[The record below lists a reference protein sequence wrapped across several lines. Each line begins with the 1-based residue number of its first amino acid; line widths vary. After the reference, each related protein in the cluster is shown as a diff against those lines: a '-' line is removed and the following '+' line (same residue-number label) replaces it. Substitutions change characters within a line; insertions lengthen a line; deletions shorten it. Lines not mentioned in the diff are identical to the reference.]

1 MRIARVLGV
10 ALLVT
15 AVAACSGGDDDDDG
29 GVGPGTPVFTTL
41 DVQPAA
47 VTVAPTATQA
57 LTATAKDQNGG
68 NMTGLTVTYASSD
81 QTKATVSPAGVVTGV
96 AVGTATV
103 TATGTVSGVV
113 KTKTVNVTVA
123 APGQSANVTATSGS
137 QFEPKTVTISPGGSV
152 TWTFQMLHNVTFTGA
167 SPAGGNIPEQ
177 STGSASRTFPT
188 AGTYNYNCTLHGGM
202 TGTVTVQ

>member
-1 MRIARVLGV
+1 MSIARELGV

-47 VTVAPTATQA
+47 VTVAPNATQA

-103 TATGTVSGVV
+103 TATGTVSGV
-113 KTKTVNVTVA
+113 
-123 APGQSANVTATSGS
+123 GS
-137 QFEPKTVTISPGGSV
+137 RD
-152 TWTFQMLHNVTFTGA
+152 
-167 SPAGGNIPEQ
+167 AGGALGARRGARSGAAIGV
-177 STGSASRTFPT
+177 TLRSAGR
-188 AGTYNYNCTLHGGM
+188 
-202 TGTVTVQ
+202 

>member
-1 MRIARVLGV
+1 MRIARVFGV

-15 AVAACSGGDDDDDG
+15 AAAACSGGDDDDDG

-41 DVQPAA
+41 DIEPA
-47 VTVAPTATQA
+47 TVSVVPNATQA
-57 LTATAKDQNGG
+57 LTATAKDQNGST
-68 NMTGLTVTYASSD
+68 MSGLTVSYASSD

-123 APGQSANVTATSGS
+123 VPGQAANVTATTGS
-137 QFEPKTVTISPGGSV
+137 QFEPKTVTIAPGGSV
-152 TWTFQMLHNVTFTGA
+152 TWTFQMLHNVTFSGA
-167 SPAGGNIPEQ
+167 GPTGGNIPDQ

-188 AGTYNYNCTLHGGM
+188 AGTYNYSCTIHGGM

>member
-47 VTVAPTATQA
+47 VTVAPNATQA

-123 APGQSANVTATSGS
+123 APGGAASVTATGS
-137 QFEPKTVTISPGGSV
+137 STFDPATVTIAPNGTV
-152 TWTFQMLHNVTFTGA
+152 TWTFQMLHNVTWTGTA
-167 SPAGGNIPEQ
+167 PTGGNIPDQ
-177 STGSASRTFPT
+177 STGTASRTFPT
-188 AGTYNYNCTLHGGM
+188 AGNYDYRCTLHAGM
-202 TGTVTVQ
+202 TGRVVVQ